1 VKKYPNNFAIF
12 TPDILSRGRDY
23 FKRGLV
29 TIVSDTKNEVVANVK
44 GSEGNVYKVVLK
56 FDDNRNLVD
65 SDCDCPYL
73 RPCKHKAAVLFA
85 INSKE
90 IAAIRSDVVKLEG
103 DKSSYAESVIKSAYS
118 RRSMELI
125 RKGKDIIIESRY
137 RLEPE
142 RVFNLA
148 VSLIRAM
155 YGTYY
160 YGSGQDTVKRCLIEL
175 LDHVDYKYED
185 FLRLFESC
193 FEVCDGFNNY
203 SQGQLLEVLLKLEK
217 YSLAAQEAFV
227 ASYYKDSKHAIAVLS
242 SSSFESPRADFQVFP
257 PFAVIL
263 LEAAPYGINP
273 AFYSKA
279 LQEALNT
286 ADIGSIKKL
295 VKHLNKTHNQS
306 FIPESTYEYLANRG
320 YFEDLET
327 ILLDSF
333 YEYDSDFESY
343 VRLRKYLPKERF
355 MELAPRISELLTNK
369 KYLNAVLLRDGAL
382 FPDHLHSF
390 SVKKLSSKE
399 IYFCKEDLD
408 ASFKEEVIPLLR
420 KRLTDCKAKGK
431 EATTDLFYAL
441 LYLDYVNDFYLSAAM
456 FEPFIT
462 NAVSGDTTL
471 RSIWLGIISRHD
483 LWKKAGVIPYEVNYV
498 SN

>member
-1 VKKYPNNFAIF
+1 MKKYPNNFAIF

-29 TIVSDTKNEVVANVK
+29 TIISESKNEVVAEVK
-44 GSEGNVYKVVLK
+44 GSMENTYKVVLR

-65 SDCDCPYL
+65 SDCSCPYL

-85 INSKE
+85 INAKE
-90 IAAIRSDVVKLEG
+90 IEAIRSDVVKIES
-103 DKSSYAESVIKSAYS
+103 DKSAYANTVIKAAYS
-118 RRSMELI
+118 RRSVELL
-125 RKGKDIIIESRY
+125 RKAKDIIIESRY
-137 RLEPE
+137 RLDSEKI
-142 RVFNLA
+142 FNLTL
-148 VSLIRAM
+148 SLIRTM

-160 YGSGQDTVKRCLIEL
+160 YGSGQDVIKRCLIEL
-175 LDHVDYKYED
+175 LDNIDYKYED

-193 FEVCDGFNNY
+193 FEENDAFNNY
-203 SQGQLLEVLLKLEK
+203 SQGQLLEVLIRLEK

-227 ASYYKDSKHAIAVLS
+227 GSYYKDGKHALAVLS
-242 SSSFESPRADFQVFP
+242 SASFESPKSDYQVFP
-257 PFAVIL
+257 PFAVL
-263 LEAAPYGINP
+263 LIEAVPFGTNPSFYG
-273 AFYSKA
+273 KA

-343 VRLRKYLPKERF
+343 VRLRKYLPSERF
-355 MELAPRISELLTNK
+355 TELAPRISELLTNK
-369 KYLNAVLLRDGAL
+369 KYLNAVLLRDGNL
-382 FPDHLHSF
+382 FPEHLRSF
-390 SVKKLSSKE
+390 SLKKLSSKE

-408 ASFKEEVIPLLR
+408 ESIKGEVIPLLR

-431 EATTDLFYAL
+431 ESTMDLFYAL
-441 LYLDYVNDFYLSAAM
+441 LYLDHVNDFYLSAAM
-456 FEPFIT
+456 FEPFIM

-471 RSIWLGIISRHD
+471 RSIWLGIVSRHD

-498 SN
+498 SD